1 VYLFVHEGL
10 VLYSRFET
18 KARATTGTWARA
30 HVLFRSAGATV
41 DAEGLVRPVV
51 ESAGLELVDVAM
63 QREQGGRRILRVT
76 VDREA
81 GLDLETVSKVSER
94 ISRRLDLE
102 GFDPGPYSL
111 EVSSPGVERPLRE
124 PRDFS
129 RHVGERVTMKT
140 SRPVEGSKNLAGRL
154 VEAGPDRVRI
164 ATEAGER
171 AVAYEDIA
179 SARTMVDWNE
189 ELARKPGP
197 RAREGDKR

>member
-1 VYLFVHEGL
+1 M
-10 VLYSRFET
+10 
-18 KARATTGTWARA
+18 
-30 HVLFRSAGATV
+30 

-63 QREQGGRRILRVT
+63 QREQGRRTLRVI

-81 GLDLETVSKVSER
+81 GIDLEAVSEISER

-102 GFDPGPYSL
+102 GFNPGPYSL
-111 EVSSPGVERPLRE
+111 EVSSPGLERPLRE

-129 RHVGERVTMKT
+129 RHVGERVKVKT
-140 SRPVEGSKNLAGRL
+140 FRPVEGSKNLSGRL

-164 ATEAGER
+164 STEAGER
-171 AVAYEDIA
+171 AVSYGEIA

-197 RAREGDKR
+197 RAREGDGR